1 MFLTMSLHNKMT
13 VVKANIFFSFLKL
26 MYGDERFEV

>member
-1 MFLTMSLHNKMT
+1 MFLSYVITQYDVL
-13 VVKANIFFSFLKL
+13 KANIFFFSFLKL